1 MVTPSL
7 ICFTPRKEEL
17 LTIVTE
23 LSSKVLNML
32 SITLLPKKIKKC
44 EALFISR
51 CRILYNCCHTTMIN
65 KITFPL
71 SQKQQMI

>member
-32 SITLLPKKIKKC
+32 SITLLPKKIKNV
-44 EALFISR
+44 R
-51 CRILYNCCHTTMIN
+51 HYLYHKMSNIV
-65 KITFPL
+65 
-71 SQKQQMI
+71 